1 MPSSGVPG
9 PSAAVEGRKG
19 ELDFSKNHRHNAKRA
34 FKRRIWRFYKSKKC
48 LKRMKAPKAQEAWL
62 GRKKPLRRDA
72 KIGFKAYF
80 KQLTSDTPPRNPT
93 TLKGLSMT
101 FATLNARG
109 LNGDSGRTERQIIV
123 KTMRRENMM
132 SCCFLKLK
140 STPVVVKHM
149 VFFLFQ

>member
-1 MPSSGVPG
+1 MANSISVRTIGTMLNAHSKEGSGG
-9 PSAAVEGRKG
+9 SIKQKLSET
-19 ELDFSKNHRHNAKRA
+19 H
-34 FKRRIWRFYKSKKC
+34 
-48 LKRMKAPKAQEAWL
+48 KAPKAQEAWL

-80 KQLTSDTPPRNPT
+80 KQLTSNTPPRNPT
-93 TLKGLSMT
+93 MLKGLSMT

-132 SCCFLKLK
+132 FAFRRSSQL
-140 STPVVVKHM
+140 
-149 VFFLFQ
+149 Q